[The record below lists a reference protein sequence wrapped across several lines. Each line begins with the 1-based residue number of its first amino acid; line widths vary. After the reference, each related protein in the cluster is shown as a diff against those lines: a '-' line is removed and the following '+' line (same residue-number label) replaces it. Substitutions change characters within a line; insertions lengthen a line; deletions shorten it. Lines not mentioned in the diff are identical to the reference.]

1 MMYEEKI
8 KDIFKVKN
16 VDLVA
21 QCIAQDAHMGAG
33 IAVMFDKRYPNMKS
47 TIQKS
52 KPNLCDVFLW
62 NEGRKDKSN
71 RPPVANLITKPSSF
85 RPPTYDNFKTTI
97 EGLRNL
103 IIEKEY
109 KTIAI
114 PMIGA
119 GLDRLNWKT
128 QVLPCLFENLYD
140 LDIELTVYFTEQNAD
155 NMISHENQVEIFET
169 YNKKDKFATVRGEEY
184 NYTCDLC
191 LGKTQ
196 TVHLDAFHDSYCIV
210 CSDKI
215 SNPTSLINIVCENCA
230 KEENMC
236 VKCGEKLEK

>member
-1 MMYEEKI
+1 MIYDEKI

-33 IAVMFDKRYPNMKS
+33 IAVMFDRRYPNMKS
-47 TIQKS
+47 TIQKR

-62 NEGRKDKSN
+62 NEGREDKSN

-140 LDIELTVYFTEQNAD
+140 LDIELTVYFTEQNAK
-155 NMISHENQVEIFET
+155 NMIDKDKQMELFES
-169 YNKKDKFATVRGEEY
+169 YDGKEKFATVRGKDPIGL
-184 NYTCDLC
+184 CDLC

-196 TVHLDAFHDSYCIV
+196 TVCLDAFHDSDCIV
-210 CSDKI
+210 CLTKI
-215 SNPTSLINIVCENCA
+215 SNQTSLANVVCKNCS
-230 KEENMC
+230 KEENLC
-236 VKCGEKLEK
+236 VKCGKSLEK